1 MATLAG
7 IVGYRGYSG
16 AELARILERHP
27 RVTPV
32 LLEHREDAAV
42 HLRPQGPSGPRHVP
56 CTPEAVPADPPGT
69 EEVGE
74 VGVAGCELTLPR
86 NGGSTLDNLRMA
98 MRALRMEL
106 RVATSAGL
114 YRAGK
119 APLA

>member
-42 HLRPQGPSGPRHVP
+42 HPRPQGPSGPRHVP
-56 CTPEAVPADPPGT
+56 CTPEAVLAEGISIVFLATPAEDDG
-69 EEVGE
+69 
-74 VGVAGCELTLPR
+74 
-86 NGGSTLDNLRMA
+86 NLR
-98 MRALRMEL
+98 RPCSPRGFPSSSWPLRP
-106 RVATSAGL
+106 
-114 YRAGK
+114 K
-119 APLA
+119 FP